1 MHLSC
6 KMSTN
11 INHLNTSE
19 SNEPG
24 SVEMNKNVI
33 RESSFYNDIASS
45 ARTGT
50 KSQFDLLLAMVSDD
64 ATDFDEFNQVY
75 TPTNL
80 TEADLYSTFA
90 VQPKKL
96 REEAKPSRSLH
107 LNSIVH
113 DRKFKDAQLELLLN
127 REALVSG
134 PSEDVQRVYANL
146 DFNTQVKNKDLL
158 TLDLEPQTKDD
169 SSKLANKDAKNSNI
183 HSVSRPNSMDLDLWF
198 NTLAQARSLDLVS

>member
-75 TPTNL
+75 TPTKL
-80 TEADLYSTFA
+80 TESDLYSTFA

-96 REEAKPSRSLH
+96 REEPKPLRSLH
-107 LNSIVH
+107 LNKIVN

-146 DFNTQVKNKDLL
+146 DFNTQVKSKDLL
-158 TLDLEPQTKDD
+158 IIDLEPQTKGN
-169 SSKLANKDAKNSNI
+169 SSELANKDAKKSNI
-183 HSVSRPNSMDLDLWF
+183 HSISRPNSMDLDLWF

>member
-45 ARTGT
+45 ARAGT

-158 TLDLEPQTKDD
+158 TLELEPQTKDN

>member
-1 MHLSC
+1 
-6 KMSTN
+6 MSTN

-64 ATDFDEFNQVY
+64 ATDFDEFNQVH
-75 TPTNL
+75 TPSDLN
-80 TEADLYSTFA
+80 EADLYSTFA

-96 REEAKPSRSLH
+96 RETPNPQRSLH
-107 LNSIVH
+107 LNEIVNE
-113 DRKFKDAQLELLLN
+113 RKFKDAQLELLLN

-134 PSEDVQRVYANL
+134 PSENVQRVYANL
-146 DFNTQVKNKDLL
+146 GFNNQVKNKDLL
-158 TLDLEPQTKDD
+158 TIDLEHQTKDK
-169 SSKLANKDAKNSNI
+169 SSELTNKDAKNSNI
-183 HSVSRPNSMDLDLWF
+183 HSISRPNSMDLDLWF
-198 NTLAQARSLDLVS
+198 NTLAKARSLDLVS